1 MSNQIKSNRTLFNA
15 AFGDVASAEKN
26 PSQDRLGG
34 VRISPGTW
42 KRLEMLEDVANH
54 LQINKKKMIS
64 APCGQTNTVVL
75 CQICFLGCII

>member
-15 AFGDVASAEKN
+15 AFGDVVSAEKN

-54 LQINKKKMIS
+54 LQIN
-64 APCGQTNTVVL
+64 
-75 CQICFLGCII
+75 